1 MRGARALLIALTA
14 LIALAVPAQAELA
27 QDGDL
32 RVAFQGALAP
42 STLPRSTPAPV
53 AVSVAGDIKVLAG
66 APLPQLRTITV
77 AINRAGHLYD
87 KGLPTCKV
95 KSIQPATEA
104 EARAQC
110 PEAIVGSGHVT
121 VQAHIPN
128 QPFFSVDAKLLAF
141 NGPRRNGHK
150 LILAQVYSTAPPG
163 AFVLT
168 FTVKKAPGVFGTTMS
183 TTLPKSAQGW
193 AYLSHFDMTL
203 KRTYHYKGRQR
214 SYVSAACAAPQGFS
228 SAPFPFARATYGF
241 DNGQKLST
249 TVNKSCKVSGA

>member
-1 MRGARALLIALTA
+1 MRGARALLVTIAA
-14 LIALAVPAQAELA
+14 LVCLAVPARAELA

-42 STLPRSTPAPV
+42 STLPRTIPAPV

-104 EARAQC
+104 EARSEC
-110 PEAIVGSGHVT
+110 RDAIVGSGHVT
-121 VQAHIPN
+121 VEAHIPN
-128 QPFFSVDAKLLAF
+128 QAYFSVKAKLLAF
-141 NGPRRNGHK
+141 NGPRKNGHK

-183 TTLPKSAQGW
+183 TTLPRSAQGW

-203 KRTYHYKGRQR
+203 KRTYTYNGHQR
-214 SYVSAACAAPQGFS
+214 SYVSAACAAPKGFS

-241 DNGQKLST
+241 DNGQRLST
-249 TVNKSCKVSGA
+249 TVNKSCKVAGG